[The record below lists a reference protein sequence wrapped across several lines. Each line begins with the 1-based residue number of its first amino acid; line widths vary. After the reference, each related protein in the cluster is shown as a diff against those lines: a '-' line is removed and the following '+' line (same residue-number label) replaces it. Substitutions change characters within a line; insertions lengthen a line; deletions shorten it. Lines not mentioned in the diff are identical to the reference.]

1 MTIGNTLLGD
11 RKKHM
16 PRSAQVGLEDSIAAT
31 LGMLYERKE
40 RGTTLIRVLEDY
52 RRFKAT
58 HKPMHRASRIVNAE
72 LAAAPQN
79 ELEQLRQRRAALE
92 QVIRSIEAYSAI
104 QASA

>member
-1 MTIGNTLLGD
+1 
-11 RKKHM
+11 M

-52 RRFKAT
+52 NRFKAS
-58 HKPMHRASRIVNAE
+58 HKPMHRASRLSSSDLPATPE
-72 LAAAPQN
+72 R

>member
-1 MTIGNTLLGD
+1 
-11 RKKHM
+11 M
-16 PRSAQVGLEDSIAAT
+16 PRLAQVGLEDSIAAT

-52 RRFKAT
+52 NRFKAT
-58 HKPMHRASRIVNAE
+58 HKPMHRAAR
-72 LAAAPQN
+72 LAGSSLPVAPQR
-79 ELEQLRQRRAALE
+79 ELEQLRQRRAAVE

>member
-1 MTIGNTLLGD
+1 
-11 RKKHM
+11 M
-16 PRSAQVGLEDSIAAT
+16 PRSAQVGFEDSIAAT
-31 LGMLYERKE
+31 LGMLYEKKE

-52 RRFKAT
+52 RRFKAIR
-58 HKPMHRASRIVNAE
+58 KPLHRASRLAATE
-72 LAAAPQN
+72 LPAAPQH

>member
-11 RKKHM
+11 REKHM

-52 RRFKAT
+52 RRFKTT
-58 HKPMHRASRIVNAE
+58 HKPMHRASRLVNSE

-79 ELEQLRQRRAALE
+79 ELVQLRQRRAALE

>member
-1 MTIGNTLLGD
+1 
-11 RKKHM
+11 M
-16 PRSAQVGLEDSIAAT
+16 PRSAQVGLEDSIAVT

-58 HKPMHRASRIVNAE
+58 HRPLHRASRLVTSE
-72 LAAAPQN
+72 PAAAPHH

-92 QVIRSIEAYSAI
+92 QVIRSIEAYSAT
-104 QASA
+104 QASAQAHH

>member
-1 MTIGNTLLGD
+1 MT
-11 RKKHM
+11 
-16 PRSAQVGLEDSIAAT
+16 RSAQVGLEDSIATT

-52 RRFKAT
+52 NRFKAT
-58 HKPMHRASRIVNAE
+58 HKPMHRASRLTGSE
-72 LAAAPQN
+72 LPAAPER

-92 QVIRSIEAYSAI
+92 QVIRSIEAYSAV

>member
-1 MTIGNTLLGD
+1 
-11 RKKHM
+11 M
-16 PRSAQVGLEDSIAAT
+16 PRSTQIGLEDSIAAT

-52 RRFKAT
+52 RRFNAT
-58 HKPMHRASRIVNAE
+58 HKPMHRASRIVNSD

-92 QVIRSIEAYSAI
+92 QVIRSIEAYSAV

>member
-1 MTIGNTLLGD
+1 MIIRNTLVGD

-16 PRSAQVGLEDSIAAT
+16 PRSAQVGFEDSIATT
-31 LGMLYERKE
+31 LGILYERKE

-52 RRFKAT
+52 SRFKAMR
-58 HKPMHRASRIVNAE
+58 KPLHRASRLVNSD
-72 LAAAPQN
+72 LTVAPQS

>member
-1 MTIGNTLLGD
+1 
-11 RKKHM
+11 
-16 PRSAQVGLEDSIAAT
+16 
-31 LGMLYERKE
+31 MLYERKE

>member
-1 MTIGNTLLGD
+1 
-11 RKKHM
+11 M

-52 RRFKAT
+52 NRFKAT
-58 HKPMHRASRIVNAE
+58 HKPMHRASRLVGSD
-72 LAAAPQN
+72 LPVAPER

-92 QVIRSIEAYSAI
+92 QLIRSIEAYSAI